1 MIFNLFGTSKDLGI
15 YDLAHKMSILS
26 KEEHRYKE
34 HLKELIRKI
43 GEAIRSQQQERKIYE
58 ALAQAQN
65 LNDNRSY
72 DIIHKIA
79 QTQSHHI
86 SYPDSSQSH
95 FFIIP
100 YIQWANFNSL
110 SPQPTYKEFES
121 LFRRKFKEY
130 HLISR
135 DDNFFLGNFSY
146 NYEDLND
153 ASFGAIRYLNELTVK
168 ESSQLETNNTFETF
182 SDRHLPHSSMRSGI
196 DIRFM
201 GCALYFNEH
210 EHINLLDKIKDED
223 VKLLNEVF
231 VGTAQDFKNESDK
244 SADLLMFFPINS
256 PGRAL
261 AQYDVQRDDFIL
273 DTLFSQHP
281 EYGFAVFFD
290 IDRYYLVFWD
300 NDTGHVL
307 GYTLL
312 EHLDSDISQQAL
324 HDYFEHKIRQH
335 LLVHFFYSLPIS
347 LKEVLQQNFD
357 VKKFQLGQ
365 KHN

>member
-34 HLKELIRKI
+34 HLKELMRKI

-86 SYPDSSQSH
+86 TYGDASQSH

-110 SPQPTYKEFES
+110 TPQPTYKEFETG
-121 LFRRKFKEY
+121 FRKKLREY
-130 HLISR
+130 HLINR

-146 NYEDLND
+146 TYEDLND
-153 ASFGAIRYLNELTVK
+153 ASNELTIK
-168 ESSQLETNNTFETF
+168 ESNQLDSNSTFETF
-182 SDRHLPHSSMRSGI
+182 SDKNLPSCSVRNGI

-201 GCALYFNEH
+201 GCAIYFHEG
-210 EHINLLDKIKDED
+210 EHINLLDKIKDEETT
-223 VKLLNEVF
+223 VLTEVF
-231 VGTAQDFKNESDK
+231 ESSAQEFKNESEK
-244 SADLLMFFPINS
+244 SSDLLMFFSLNS

-281 EYGFAVFFD
+281 DYGFAVFFD
-290 IDRYYLVFWD
+290 IDRYYLAFWD
-300 NDTGHVL
+300 NETEHIL

-312 EHLDSDISQQAL
+312 EHLDSDITQQAL
-324 HDYFEHKIRQH
+324 HDYFEHKIKQH

-347 LKEVLQQNFD
+347 LKEVLQHNFD
-357 VKKFQLGQ
+357 VKKFKLGQ
-365 KHN
+365 AHV